1 MSLKIVVGSQLII
14 TDPTPAIQA
23 YCESNLVIRNPKYY
37 QLQRMGKWVGNEPKE
52 IYLYDIKTKPEL
64 ITYILPFGCLNDIWS
79 LVRDPDAFDLAYQE
93 NEPVEYE
100 ELLQLRDYQD
110 PIPYAVA
117 DKKNGIVIAPC
128 GSGKTVTGL
137 MSIARLKKKALWIT
151 HTVDLLNQ
159 SRTASIEALGLHGN
173 QIGTITAGKCRIG
186 THITFATV
194 QTLSKMP
201 ALEQL
206 ADEFDMIVVDEC
218 HRCCVNAKSVGM
230 FQKALSVFNCRY
242 KIGLTATAHRSD
254 GLIQGMF
261 ALLGPV
267 IYEVP
272 KEAVKENT
280 VGVNISFRLTD
291 YDYSDD
297 VLDTDGTI
305 LFGKLVDDIALDQER
320 NQQIADDLAV
330 NAEHYNL
337 ILSDRIFHL
346 HMLMDMLPERSA
358 AALIDSKTPKAKRE
372 ETLKDVKAGKYHYL
386 FATYQLAKE
395 GLDIPRLDRLY
406 MALPKKDYAVVI
418 QSVGRIARAFADK
431 KNAVCYDY
439 VDDIGICRKMY
450 RERLKSYRK
459 QGYQTNMIVL
469 GGNKHVI

>member
-1 MSLKIVVGSQLII
+1 MPVKVTVGAQLTI
-14 TDPTPAIQA
+14 TDPTPAIKE
-23 YCESNLVIRNPKYY
+23 YCERNLVISNPKYY
-37 QLQRMGKWVGNEPKE
+37 QLQRIGKWTGNEPKE
-52 IYLYDIKTKPEL
+52 IHLYDIKTEPGL
-64 ITYILPFGCLNDIWS
+64 VTYILPFGCLTDVWN
-79 LVRDPDAFDLAYQE
+79 LVRNKYAFDLSYRIG
-93 NEPVEYE
+93 NDIHYE
-100 ELLQLRDYQD
+100 ELVKLRDYQD
-110 PIPYAVA
+110 PIPYAVQER
-117 DKKNGIVIAPC
+117 KNGIIIAPC

-137 MSIARLKKKALWIT
+137 ISIARLKKKALWIT
-151 HTVDLLNQ
+151 HTIDLMNQ
-159 SRTASIEALGLHGN
+159 SRTAAMEALGLCGN
-173 QIGTITAGKCRIG
+173 QIGTITAGKCKIG

-194 QTLSKMP
+194 QTLSKLRNLSD
-201 ALEQL
+201 LEN
-206 ADEFDMIVVDEC
+206 EFEMIVVDEC

-230 FQKALSVFNCRY
+230 FQKALSTFNCRY

-261 ALLGPV
+261 ALIGPV

-272 KEAVKENT
+272 KEAVEGNT
-280 VGVNISFRLTD
+280 VDVDICFRLTD

-305 LFGKLVDDIALDQER
+305 IFGKLVEDIALDQDR
-320 NQQIADDLAV
+320 NQQIADDLIL
-330 NAEHYNL
+330 NSEHYNL

-346 HMLMDMLPERSA
+346 HMLMDLLPDQKSA
-358 AALIDSKTPKAKRE
+358 AVIDGKTPKAKRE
-372 ETLKDVKAGKYHYL
+372 EILRDVKAGKYRYL

-439 VDDIGICRKMY
+439 VDDVGMCRKMY
-450 RERLKSYRK
+450 HERQKSYRK
-459 QGYQTNMIVL
+459 QGYTTNMIVL
-469 GGNKHVI
+469 GGKKNVV

>member
-1 MSLKIVVGSQLII
+1 M
-14 TDPTPAIQA
+14 
-23 YCESNLVIRNPKYY
+23 
-37 QLQRMGKWVGNEPKE
+37 
-52 IYLYDIKTKPEL
+52 
-64 ITYILPFGCLNDIWS
+64 
-79 LVRDPDAFDLAYQE
+79 
-93 NEPVEYE
+93 
-100 ELLQLRDYQD
+100 
-110 PIPYAVA
+110 
-117 DKKNGIVIAPC
+117 
-128 GSGKTVTGL
+128 
-137 MSIARLKKKALWIT
+137 
-151 HTVDLLNQ
+151 
-159 SRTASIEALGLHGN
+159 
-173 QIGTITAGKCRIG
+173 
-186 THITFATV
+186 
-194 QTLSKMP
+194 
-201 ALEQL
+201 
-206 ADEFDMIVVDEC
+206 
-218 HRCCVNAKSVGM
+218 
-230 FQKALSVFNCRY
+230 
-242 KIGLTATAHRSD
+242 
-254 GLIQGMF
+254 IQGMF

-395 GLDIPRLDRLY
+395 GLDIPRLTGFTWRFQ
-406 MALPKKDYAVVI
+406 KKDYAVVI

-450 RERLKSYRK
+450 HERLKSYRK

>member
-1 MSLKIVVGSQLII
+1 MPVKIVVGAQLTI
-14 TDPTPAIQA
+14 TDPTQEIKE
-23 YCESNLVIRNPKYY
+23 YCEKNLVISNPKYY
-37 QLQRMGKWVGNEPKE
+37 QLQRMGKWVGNEPKN
-52 IYLYDIKTKPEL
+52 IHLYDIKTEPGL
-64 ITYILPFGCLNDIWS
+64 ITYILPFGCLIDVWN
-79 LVRDPDAFDLAYQE
+79 LVHNKDAFELSCRSG
-93 NEPVEYE
+93 NNVHYE
-100 ELLQLRDYQD
+100 ELIKLRDYQD
-110 PIPYAVA
+110 PIPYAVQER
-117 DKKNGIVIAPC
+117 KNGIVIAPC

-137 MSIARLKKKALWIT
+137 ISIARLKKKALWIT

-159 SRTASIEALGLHGN
+159 SRAASVEALGLYGN
-173 QIGTITAGKCRIG
+173 QIGVITAGKCKIG

-194 QTLSKMP
+194 QTLSKLP
-201 ALEQL
+201 NLEQL
-206 ADEFDMIVVDEC
+206 ADEFDMVVVDEC
-218 HRCCVNAKSVGM
+218 HRCCVNAKSIGM
-230 FQKALSVFNCRY
+230 FQKALSTFNCRY

-272 KEAVKENT
+272 KEAVENNT
-280 VGVNISFRLTD
+280 VGVDISFRLTD

-305 LFGKLVDDIALDQER
+305 IFGKLIEDIALDQDR
-320 NQQIADDLAV
+320 NQQIADDLIF

-346 HMLMDMLPERSA
+346 HMLMNLLPDQKSA
-358 AALIDSKTPKAKRE
+358 AVIDGKTPKAKRE
-372 ETLKDVKAGKYHYL
+372 EILRDVKAGRYRYL

-418 QSVGRIARAFADK
+418 QSVGRIARAFSDK

-439 VDDIGICRKMY
+439 VDDVGMCRKMY
-450 RERLKSYRK
+450 HERQKSYRK
-459 QGYQTNMIVL
+459 QGYQTNMIIL
-469 GGNKHVI
+469 GGKKNVV